1 MALAKNIRAVK
12 LHQPRFFIIPT
23 SANNI
28 QFTTVQLSYNNTYF
42 SRIENVAFDAEKL
55 RFADTF
61 FVTTYL
67 RKTAMESDRKLV
79 RACGGHDL
87 DRSQC
92 FKWFRK
98 FKSGDFDVNVEDHI
112 KTEKMPNFK

>member
-1 MALAKNIRAVK
+1 MIVK
-12 LHQPRFFIIPT
+12 IT
-23 SANNI
+23 A
-28 QFTTVQLSYNNTYF
+28 TLSLVHILYA
-42 SRIENVAFDAEKL
+42 SRTLCSSCSFDAEKL
-55 RFADTF
+55 RFADMF

-67 RKTAMESDRKLV
+67 RKTVMESDRKLV

-112 KTEKMPNFK
+112 KTEKMPNFKQFWMKMMVKCNKNLQNN